1 MSNLTQNL
9 QPAALNVPQIAA
21 SAEDKAYAAGWFD
34 ARGYFRMSVSE
45 GRTPRM
51 TIHIQAGRAN
61 PAFFFDRWGGKLGVN
76 QGTLFVVPGK
86 SSRSSNGVK
95 SWQIARLPAKNF
107 LLDIAPYCLNRG
119 HQIHLA
125 LEFIKYSVECDPK
138 PNRQY
143 LTELAKRI
151 RVENVSA
158 MAWTD

>member
-34 ARGYFRMSVSE
+34 ARGYFRMSVSD

-119 HQIHLA
+119 YQIKLA
-125 LEFIKYSVECDPK
+125 LEFIKYAVENDPK

-151 RVENVSA
+151 RVENVNS